1 MIRKANNEDIIAI
14 AETYRELLSYE
25 KQFGS
30 NSNWKLDIYPT
41 IAIPKEKVPTGT
53 MFVLEEEG
61 QICASMILN
70 HEQPDEYAAI
80 EWKYVGSKE
89 NVLVIHTLCV
99 PPKKAG
105 HGYGQQMVEYAKT
118 MANKMNCATIRIDT
132 YIHNEPAKR
141 LYLHNGFRIAGYGR
155 ILLQGLI
162 EEEQVYLEYKVNTD
176 IKA

>member
-1 MIRKANNEDIIAI
+1 MIVVNTENIPGREYDVIGLVTGCCIMCKNIGKDI
-14 AETYRELLSYE
+14 
-25 KQFGS
+25 G
-30 NSNWKLDIYPT
+30 
-41 IAIPKEKVPTGT
+41 
-53 MFVLEEEG
+53 
-61 QICASMILN
+61 ASMILN